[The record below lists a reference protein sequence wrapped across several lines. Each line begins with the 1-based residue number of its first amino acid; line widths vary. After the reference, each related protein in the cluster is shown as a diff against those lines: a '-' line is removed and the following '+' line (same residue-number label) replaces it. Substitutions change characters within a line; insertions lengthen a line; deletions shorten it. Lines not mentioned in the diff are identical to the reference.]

1 MKRLTI
7 LCAALTAAMFMNMSA
22 YAGTSEVATEV
33 SAGTVCLPGAD
44 LTDVMGCGSIF
55 SDQHP
60 EITDPE
66 YYLKE
71 WYNSP
76 QEGEQSILNAHGEYK
91 TPYNNYMDEAYP
103 LLQEFLHSFD
113 WIHADE
119 YTRYQK
125 AFERVGAAY
134 HGNIYDADAGY
145 ISIGGERM
153 ADMNEK
159 KLTAYRRKHL
169 GYVFQMYNLI
179 PNLNELAEL
188 CKLVGVRC
196 EAYQSSAYHKR
207 CLVQIGEIWYVVDPT
222 NNGVKNCKAVDYA
235 AERDR
240 YKNEYFASEEAQ
252 ILQEQL
258 DMGEKAQKGEITW
271 REYFHYLFPDYTD
284 EQIQSQLGMSYEE
297 YGNLWK

>member
-1 MKRLTI
+1 M
-7 LCAALTAAMFMNMSA
+7 
-22 YAGTSEVATEV
+22 
-33 SAGTVCLPGAD
+33 
-44 LTDVMGCGSIF
+44 
-55 SDQHP
+55 
-60 EITDPE
+60 
-66 YYLKE
+66 
-71 WYNSP
+71 
-76 QEGEQSILNAHGEYK
+76 
-91 TPYNNYMDEAYP
+91 
-103 LLQEFLHSFD
+103 QEFLHSFD

-145 ISIGGERM
+145 NRSKERWLVLRTRHGM
-153 ADMNEK
+153 CEQ
-159 KLTAYRRKHL
+159 
-169 GYVFQMYNLI
+169 FS
-179 PNLNELAEL
+179 NELAEL

-258 DMGEKAQKGEITW
+258 DLEKKPKMVKLHGESIFIIYSQT
-271 REYFHYLFPDYTD
+271 YTD

-297 YGNLWK
+297 YGNL

>member
-7 LCAALTAAMFMNMSA
+7 LCATLTAAMFMNMSA

-44 LTDVMGCGSIF
+44 LTDVMGSGAIF

-76 QEGEQSILNAHGEYK
+76 EEREQSILNAHGEYK

-134 HGNIYDADAGY
+134 HGNVYDADAGY
-145 ISIGGERM
+145 NRSKERWLVLRTGHGM
-153 ADMNEK
+153 CEQFSNE
-159 KLTAYRRKHL
+159 
-169 GYVFQMYNLI
+169 M
-179 PNLNELAEL
+179 AEL
-188 CKLVGVRC
+188 
-196 EAYQSSAYHKR
+196 
-207 CLVQIGEIWYVVDPT
+207 
-222 NNGVKNCKAVDYA
+222 
-235 AERDR
+235 
-240 YKNEYFASEEAQ
+240 
-252 ILQEQL
+252 
-258 DMGEKAQKGEITW
+258 
-271 REYFHYLFPDYTD
+271 
-284 EQIQSQLGMSYEE
+284 
-297 YGNLWK
+297 

>member
-1 MKRLTI
+1 
-7 LCAALTAAMFMNMSA
+7 MNMSA
-22 YAGTSEVATEV
+22 YAGTSEVAAEV
-33 SAGTVCLPGAD
+33 SADTVCLPGAD
-44 LTDVMGCGSIF
+44 LTDVMGSGFIF

-76 QEGEQSILNAHGEYK
+76 EEREQSILNVHGEYK

-134 HGNIYDADAGY
+134 HGNVYDADAGY
-145 ISIGGERM
+145 NRSKERWLVLRTGHGM
-153 ADMNEK
+153 CEQ
-159 KLTAYRRKHL
+159 
-169 GYVFQMYNLI
+169 FS
-179 PNLNELAEL
+179 NELAEL

-222 NNGVKNCKAVDYA
+222 DNGVKNCKAVDYA

-252 ILQEQL
+252 KLQEQL